1 MSGRGLAP
9 RPPCHQ
15 ATMATSDTRPTGK
28 NPAKGRTTE
37 VEQQLD
43 RLIESFERVDWRRVD
58 GVSTP
63 EAAALGE
70 RLRNAEASR

>member
-1 MSGRGLAP
+1 MCNHDTAGL
-9 RPPCHQ
+9 Q
-15 ATMATSDTRPTGK
+15 K
-28 NPAKGRTTE
+28 PASAAE

-43 RLIESFERVDWRRVD
+43 RLIESFERVDWRRVN
-58 GVSTP
+58 GVSTS